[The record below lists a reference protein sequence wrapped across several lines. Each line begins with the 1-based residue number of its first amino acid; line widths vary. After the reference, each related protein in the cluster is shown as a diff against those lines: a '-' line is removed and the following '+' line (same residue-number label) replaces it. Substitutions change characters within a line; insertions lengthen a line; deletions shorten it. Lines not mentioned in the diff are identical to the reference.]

1 MKQGWAHQD
10 KLRRDAAAKLAAQ
23 GLHAPFAPWV
33 RYGAVTALVL
43 SLFTV
48 SHAVASSAAEGYK
61 VSTPVSFRPY
71 DAQLWAATHAG
82 SRDAAAM
89 IDPSIPDPNATDL
102 LNAASGEAL
111 TPLQVKEQAFIGP
124 AANRY
129 IFHGRSATDTSRAL
143 QCLTTAIYYEAA
155 SESDDGMRGVAQV
168 VLNRVRH
175 PSFPNSVCGVVFQ
188 GSERTTGC
196 QFSFAC
202 DGAMARRPATAEWL
216 RSRRIAAEALSG
228 RTFPSVGLAT
238 HYHTQAIWPYWG
250 KTLVMTNVIGA
261 HIFHRWRGRWGEL
274 SAFRQPYSGR
284 EPAPGPYRSVADQLA
299 GRTASPVTGVA
310 PAGGEAVALDPAV
323 AKAIAE
329 AKAAELG
336 GRPVVDGGTGSAVP
350 AAPARPANMP
360 GFSATPPV
368 QRDYVD
374 PALNKSGEVKEQFKE
389 SGAWIGK

>member
-1 MKQGWAHQD
+1 MNTGWAHKD
-10 KLRRDAAAKLAAQ
+10 KLRREAAAQ
-23 GLHAPFAPWV
+23 GIALPFAPWV
-33 RYGAVTALVL
+33 RYGAATALVL

-48 SHAVASSAAEGYK
+48 SHAIANSAAEGYK
-61 VSTPVSFRPY
+61 VSTPVNFKPY
-71 DAQLWAATHAG
+71 DTQLWAATHAG

-89 IDPSIPDPNATDL
+89 IDPSIPDPNAADL
-102 LNAASGEAL
+102 LNAASGQAL

-124 AANRY
+124 AASRY
-129 IFHGRSATDTSRAL
+129 VFHGRSASDTSRAL

-175 PSFPNSVCGVVFQ
+175 PSFPSSVCGVVYQ
-188 GSERTTGC
+188 GSERSTGC

-202 DGAMARRPATAEWL
+202 DGAMARRPAMAEWL

-250 KTLVMTNVIGA
+250 KSLVMTNVIGA

-284 EPAPGPYRSVADQLA
+284 EPVPGPYRSIADQLA
-299 GRTASPVTGVA
+299 GKAAA
-310 PAGGEAVALDPAV
+310 PLAGSAGGEAVALDPAV
-323 AKAIAE
+323 AKAIAD
-329 AKAAELG
+329 AKAADLA
-336 GRPVVDGGTGSAVP
+336 GRPAVDGATGAAMPSAP
-350 AAPARPANMP
+350 TRLATTP
-360 GFSATPPV
+360 GFTAVPPV
-368 QRDYVD
+368 QRDYAD
-374 PALNKSGEVKEQFKE
+374 PALNKSGEVKEQFKD
-389 SGAWIGK
+389 SGSWKTK

>member
-1 MKQGWAHQD
+1 MTQGWAHKD
-10 KLRRDAAAKLAAQ
+10 RLRKAAAAERAAL
-23 GLHAPFAPWV
+23 GMKAPFAPWV

-48 SHAVASSAAEGYK
+48 SHAVASSAAQVYK
-61 VSTPVSFRPY
+61 VTTAVNFRPY
-71 DAQLWAATHAG
+71 DARLWAAAHAG

-89 IDPSIPDPNATDL
+89 IDPSIPDPNAADL
-102 LNAASGEAL
+102 LNAASGTAL

-129 IFHGRSATDTSRAL
+129 VFHGRSATDTSRAL

-274 SAFRQPYSGR
+274 SAFRQPYAGR
-284 EPAPGPYRSVADQLA
+284 EPVPGPHRSIADQIA
-299 GRTASPVTGVA
+299 GKETTPMAGV
-310 PAGGEAVALDPAV
+310 AGGEAVALDPAV
-323 AKAIAE
+323 AKAIAD
-329 AKAAELG
+329 AKAADLG
-336 GRPVVDGGTGSAVP
+336 GRPVVDGSTP
-350 AAPARPANMP
+350 HPAPATPARSATTP
-360 GFSATPPV
+360 GFTAAPPV
-368 QRDYVD
+368 QRDYAD
-374 PALNKSGEVKEQFKE
+374 PALNTSGEVKEQFKE
-389 SGAWIGK
+389 SGSWKTK